1 MEKSVLIVYTGGTI
15 GMKTNPE
22 TGSLAPFNFE
32 QIETEVPELKK
43 LGIKVDTYSFHP
55 VIDSS
60 NVTPE
65 QWGVLARIIKERYH
79 GYDGFVILHGTD
91 TMSYTASAFSF
102 MMQNLDKPVIFTGSQ
117 IPIGILR
124 TDGKENLITA
134 IEIAAAK
141 RDGKA
146 VVPEVCIYFEN
157 TLFRANRTVKAN
169 ADHFN
174 AFRSYNYPP
183 LAEAGIDIHYNDN
196 FIRKVDAFLPSFDV
210 VTCLCCDVQIIR
222 LFPGLSESMLHAIL
236 HVPEL
241 KGVVLET
248 YGSGNAPVYPWFLR
262 ELENAVKRGI
272 VVLNVTQCPTGTVN
286 MDIYDT
292 GRVLQNIGV
301 ISGRDMT
308 TEAAVTKLMYL
319 LGGAFT
325 EKQIA
330 EQLRTSIRGEQS

>member
-1 MEKSVLIVYTGGTI
+1 MIIYTGGTI

-22 TGSLAPFNFE
+22 TGSLAPFNFG

-43 LGIKVDTYSFHP
+43 LGIKVDTYTFDP

-60 NVTPE
+60 NVSPE
-65 QWGVLARIIKERYH
+65 QWVLLARIVKERYH
-79 GYDGFVILHGTD
+79 AYDGFVVLHGTD

-134 IEIAAAK
+134 IEIAAAR

-146 VVPEVCIYFEN
+146 IVPEVCIYFEN
-157 TLFRANRTVKAN
+157 KLFRANRTSKAN

-183 LAEAGIDIHYNDN
+183 LAEAGIDIHYNDS
-196 FIRKVDAFLPSFDV
+196 FIRKVDAFLPSFDIV
-210 VTCLCCDVQIIR
+210 ERLCCDVQIIR
-222 LFPGLSESMLHAIL
+222 LFPGLSESMLHAML
-236 HVPEL
+236 HVPGL

-248 YGSGNAPVYPWFLR
+248 YGSGNAPVYPWFLN
-262 ELENAVKRGI
+262 ELQDAVRRGI
-272 VVLNVTQCPTGTVN
+272 VILNVTQCNAGTVN
-286 MDIYDT
+286 MDLYDT
-292 GRVLQNIGV
+292 GQLLRQLGV
-301 ISGRDMT
+301 VSGKDLT

-325 EKQIA
+325 ERQIA
-330 EQLRTSIRGEQS
+330 EQLSVSIRGEQS